1 MPSPPD
7 RVESSLASGELSR
20 RNSLLDGINRVVRE
34 ALTCDSEAEV
44 AQVCLDVA
52 EQLTQSRFGLIGE
65 INAKGR
71 FDTIALSDPGWMACR
86 IAQTEAVV
94 ALRDMEVRGVLGR
107 AILEGKPTIV
117 NDLNGD
123 PDRLGQ
129 PDGHPPI
136 ASFLAVP
143 LKQAEKTVGQIAL
156 ANREGGYEPRHVTD
170 VEALGV
176 AFVEA
181 LYRKRAETGLRHAQ
195 ADLEA
200 RVARRTAQLAEANR
214 RLQAEIAERE
224 RAQQALKRTVD
235 ELKRSNE
242 DLRQFA
248 YAASHDL
255 QEPLRA
261 VGGFVR
267 LLQQRYQ
274 GRLDDTADEYI
285 AFAVGGV
292 SRMQRLIDG
301 MLSFSA
307 VGSHAAPFRPV
318 DANEV
323 VDEAVANLDAAIG
336 EHHAEVT
343 RDDLPTVTA
352 DRTQLMQLFQNLIG
366 NAIKFHGRQPPRVH
380 VACRRTERD
389 WVFEIRDNGIGIPAK
404 YAEQVF
410 GLFRRLHDSESY
422 PGTGVGLAVC
432 KRIVERHGG
441 RIWFDSEPGKG
452 ARFCFSI
459 PVAPPASETTG

>member
-1 MPSPPD
+1 
-7 RVESSLASGELSR
+7 
-20 RNSLLDGINRVVRE
+20 
-34 ALTCDSEAEV
+34 
-44 AQVCLDVA
+44 
-52 EQLTQSRFGLIGE
+52 
-65 INAKGR
+65 
-71 FDTIALSDPGWMACR
+71 
-86 IAQTEAVV
+86 
-94 ALRDMEVRGVLGR
+94 
-107 AILEGKPTIV
+107 
-117 NDLNGD
+117 
-123 PDRLGQ
+123 
-129 PDGHPPI
+129 
-136 ASFLAVP
+136 
-143 LKQAEKTVGQIAL
+143 
-156 ANREGGYEPRHVTD
+156 
-170 VEALGV
+170 
-176 AFVEA
+176 
-181 LYRKRAETGLRHAQ
+181 
-195 ADLEA
+195 
-200 RVARRTAQLAEANR
+200 
-214 RLQAEIAERE
+214 
-224 RAQQALKRTVD
+224 
-235 ELKRSNE
+235 
-242 DLRQFA
+242 
-248 YAASHDL
+248 
-255 QEPLRA
+255 LRA